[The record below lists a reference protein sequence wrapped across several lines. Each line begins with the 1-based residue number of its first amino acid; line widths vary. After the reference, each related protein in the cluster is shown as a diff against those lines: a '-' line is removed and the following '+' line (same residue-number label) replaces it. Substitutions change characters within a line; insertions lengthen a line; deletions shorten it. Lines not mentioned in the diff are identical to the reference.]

1 MIDSTAMEQTHPGIE
16 AAAFF
21 DLDGTLVVGQTQR
34 LLVSFL
40 RAEGMVRFGF
50 LVGVALWFAAYRL
63 GLVKATDAAR
73 ARGAE
78 LMKGMSVSD
87 VAVLMDRFTEE
98 ALVPRLHE
106 AAVAALREHQRVGD
120 EVVIVSAALAPVVE
134 ALGRRLG
141 VTSCAGTRLEQRGG
155 VYTGR
160 LDGLSL
166 YGTEKSRVALA
177 FATTHGVALEN
188 CAAYAD
194 HETDVDLLGA
204 VGRPVAVSPRPALA
218 RIALE
223 RGWPVIP

>member
-1 MIDSTAMEQTHPGIE
+1 MEQTHPGIE
-16 AAAFF
+16 AVAFF

-40 RAEGMVRFGF
+40 RSEGMVRFGF

-73 ARGAE
+73 ARGGE
-78 LMKGMSVSD
+78 LMKGMSASD

-98 ALVPRLHE
+98 VLVPRLHE
-106 AAVAALREHQRVGD
+106 GTVAALREHQRVGD

-134 ALGRRLG
+134 ALGRHLG
-141 VTSCAGTRLEQRGG
+141 VTACEGTRLEQREG

-166 YGTEKSRVALA
+166 YGVEKLRVALA
-177 FATTHGVALEN
+177 FATACGASLER
-188 CAAYAD
+188 CSAYAD

-204 VGRPVAVSPRPALA
+204 VGKPVAVRPRPALA
-218 RIALE
+218 KIAVE
-223 RGWPVIP
+223 RGWPVMP

>member
-1 MIDSTAMEQTHPGIE
+1 MEQTHPGIG
-16 AAAFF
+16 AVAFF

-40 RAEGMVRFGF
+40 RAEGTVRFGF

-78 LMKGMSVSD
+78 LLEGMPVGE
-87 VAVLMDRFTEE
+87 VTALMDRFVGEK
-98 ALVPRLHE
+98 LVPRLHG

-134 ALGRRLG
+134 GLGRHLG
-141 VTSCAGTRLEQRGG
+141 VTVCEGTRLEQRAG

-160 LDGLSL
+160 LEGLSL
-166 YGTEKSRVALA
+166 YGAEKSRVALA
-177 FATTHGVALEN
+177 YAADRGVELGS
-188 CAAYAD
+188 CSAYAD
-194 HETDVDLLGA
+194 HETDVDLLQA
-204 VGRPVAVSPRPALA
+204 VGRPVAVNPRPALA
-218 RIALE
+218 KIALE